1 MRTVGKA
8 RRHWNY
14 SNKCSRK
21 VSSQP
26 ITFVG
31 VLNSCASLI
40 SLEEARCAHKQI
52 IERGYESNVF
62 LGNSLV
68 DMYAKCG
75 SMDDACKVFN
85 KMPSRDVVSCN
96 ALFGG
101 YAMHGQ
107 GKIALKHFKLM
118 WRRCTTR

>member
-1 MRTVGKA
+1 VGKA

-52 IERGYESNVF
+52 IEGDYESNVF

-85 KMPSRDVVSCN
+85 KMTSRDVVSCN
-96 ALFGG
+96 ALLGG

-107 GKIALKHFKLM
+107 GKIALKHFKPM
-118 WRRCTTR
+118 

>member
-1 MRTVGKA
+1 MGKDT
-8 RRHWNY
+8 RHWNY

-85 KMPSRDVVSCN
+85 KMPSCDVVSCN
-96 ALFGG
+96 ALLGG

-118 WRRCTTR
+118 